1 MNLIIKIKEVLLK
14 VELVLISIFLS
25 TMILLSF
32 AQIVFRKI
40 FGSSIPDAD
49 QLVTMSVMFIALIG
63 AAMATLEDKHIT
75 VEVLSKFVSDKV
87 NLFMGVL
94 FNSFSVY
101 IIYVLYVAS
110 ADYIELQSE
119 NIDFFI
125 GEIKTTSV
133 ESFILPGFFLIGI
146 GFVLNLSETIIK
158 LVQKGDK

>member
-1 MNLIIKIKEVLLK
+1 MAIITRIKEVLLK
-14 VELVLISIFLS
+14 VELVLISLFLS

-32 AQIVFRKI
+32 SQIVFRKV

-75 VEVLSKFVSDKV
+75 VEVLSKFVSAKV
-87 NLFMGVL
+87 NLYMGIL

-101 IIYVLYVAS
+101 IIYVLFDAS
-110 ADYIELQSE
+110 VDYIELQSE

-125 GEIKTTSV
+125 GEIKTTRV
-133 ESFILPGFFLIGI
+133 ESFILPGFFLIGA
-146 GFVLNLSETIIK
+146 GFVLNLFETILK
-158 LVQKGDK
+158 LSKKGEN

>member
-1 MNLIIKIKEVLLK
+1 MSIINKIKEVLLK

-32 AQIVFRKI
+32 SQIVFRKV

-49 QLVTMSVMFIALIG
+49 QIVTMSVMFIALIG

-87 NLFMGVL
+87 NLYMGIL
-94 FNSFSVY
+94 FNLFSVY
-101 IIYVLYVAS
+101 IIYILYVAS
-110 ADYIELQSE
+110 AEYIELQSE

-125 GEIKTTSV
+125 GEIKTTTV

-146 GFVLNLSETIIK
+146 GFVLNLLETIFK
-158 LVQKGDK
+158 LSEKGDN